1 MKKNGFYPKHVQMEI
16 RHNQTPLP
24 DEQLISDSNTES
36 GRPLRPHY
44 SNTPKPPITIGGN
57 HDDRTDKVN
66 VLLPLLIGFIVALVV
81 LAIIILVYYLLRKCV
96 KRRNLSSITSMCL
109 RKPVNEPTVP
119 QTPTAEEV
127 HDTQSLCDTEET
139 PAAPR
144 GAMGSK
150 IFSLPNFAMEREDT
164 DQNTVTQNALLLPPP
179 SPPIRRGC
187 PPSDQE
193 FRGLWPEI
201 HPTAT
206 VTPIEPELVEEIS
219 PPMRRRPP
227 IRRGCPPSE
236 QEFRGLWSEIHPT
249 ATVTPIEPELVE
261 EINDEN
267 PTDPSSEEIYTMERE
282 DTDQNTVTQNALL
295 LPPPSL
301 RSSERSRIERRL
313 RRSERCDIEISME
326 REDTD
331 QNTVTQNALLLPP
344 PSPPMRRRP
353 PMRRYQEFRGLWPE
367 IYPTATV
374 TPIEPELL
382 EEISAERCAGLGA
395 AANDD
400 SDEEN
405 TTDPRMEEH
414 TEEVHDTQSLC
425 DTEAT
430 PAAARGA
437 MGSKIISL
445 PNFAMERED
454 TDQNTVTQNAL
465 LLQPPRRC
473 RSKIVSLP
481 NLTQDR
487 KDSDDSS

>member
-179 SPPIRRGC
+179 
-187 PPSDQE
+187 
-193 FRGLWPEI
+193 
-201 HPTAT
+201 
-206 VTPIEPELVEEIS
+206 S